1 MRTHLSADHAADQP
15 RPPPIR
21 RTRRIPSREA
31 LPQTV
36 RQETDRC
43 IDRCRAQV
51 VQSEFPSAA
60 IPAAANWSASPPSLL
75 EHSQDGDGEHGL
87 VVGLDSLLGL
97 AERSGVDLASR
108 RTTSAFRLRPGS
120 SARLES
126 DEESQDLDTC
136 GGHLMR
142 HRRVV
147 TGRDDHG
154 KSVLKSDTELEPATV
169 ALIPGMEFRTVWG
182 TDATPTLSNDGSVPA
197 AKTVF
202 PPPGGLR
209 FTLITL
215 PVDASSPSEGLDM
228 PTAL

>member
-1 MRTHLSADHAADQP
+1 
-15 RPPPIR
+15 
-21 RTRRIPSREA
+21 
-31 LPQTV
+31 
-36 RQETDRC
+36 
-43 IDRCRAQV
+43 
-51 VQSEFPSAA
+51 
-60 IPAAANWSASPPSLL
+60 
-75 EHSQDGDGEHGL
+75 
-87 VVGLDSLLGL
+87 
-97 AERSGVDLASR
+97 
-108 RTTSAFRLRPGS
+108 
-120 SARLES
+120 
-126 DEESQDLDTC
+126 
-136 GGHLMR
+136 MR

-182 TDATPTLSNDGSVPA
+182 TDATPTLSNDGSVPT

-228 PTAL
+228 PTALAEVEQKFPGYLGHFEPDAPGMHTTDSVDLGVVLAGEVVLELDDGVEKLLRVGDTIIQNGTRHRWHNRGPVPAVLAAVLVGVNRTPG